1 MEKFQIEENP
11 CYETVTSV
19 DQERLNCK
27 KPQKDGSRKIIACMI
42 LLFAAVFALLLGIA
56 GACIGFGLELSKLQ
70 NDQTS
75 SQQNGM
81 LHQQLSQQ
89 NESIHTLHQQLSQ
102 QNERLNSSTQLLLSV
117 LEGPVGNFPFYPA
130 VSCAALPPSS
140 PSGYY
145 WVRASNGSAVR
156 VYCDMTLSCGGVT
169 RGWMRVAELDMTN
182 SSQQCPSGLQERI
195 DSGIRTCGRT
205 NDSPGCSSVTFTVP
219 SIYSQM
225 CGKIIGYQIGTPDT
239 FGNSIGRSIDTF
251 YVDGVSLTHGN
262 PRQHIWTFAAG
273 LDEVATIPQFNC
285 PCTHTPTA
293 SQATLP
299 PAFVGNDYFC
309 DTGASGH
316 FSGAF
321 QPDDPLWD
329 GAGCGSLNT
338 CCSFNNPP
346 WFYRQLPQHTTDD
359 IEMRLCLDQG
369 GVDEGMVVEMVDIY
383 IL

>member
-1 MEKFQIEENP
+1 MLRGVSQ
-11 CYETVTSV
+11 VA
-19 DQERLNCK
+19 L
-27 KPQKDGSRKIIACMI
+27 
-42 LLFAAVFALLLGIA
+42 FALLLA
-56 GACIGFGLELSKLQ
+56 TTYSCVVSSCSSSDYVMKLAASI
-70 NDQTS
+70 TS
-75 SQQNGM
+75 TIDFLQQNGDT
-81 LHQQLSQQ
+81 LRAEINSISPILSGLLP
-89 NESIHTLHQQLSQ
+89 SVPASSCSQ
-102 QNERLNSSTQLLLSV
+102 ISL
-117 LEGPVGNFPFYPA
+117 Y
-130 VSCAALPPSS
+130 

-145 WVRASNGSAVR
+145 WVSASNGSAVR

-169 RGWMRVAELDMTN
+169 GGWMRVAELDMTN

-219 SIYSQM
+219 SIYSQV

-273 LDEVATIPQFNC
+273 LDEAATIPRFNC

-316 FSGAF
+316 YSGAF
-321 QPDDPLWD
+321 MPDDPLWD
-329 GAGCGSLNT
+329 GAGCGPLNT

-359 IEMRLCLDQG
+359 IEMRLCFDQG
-369 GVDEGMVVEMVDIY
+369 PGDEGMVVEMVDIY

>member
-1 MEKFQIEENP
+1 MLKGVSQ
-11 CYETVTSV
+11 V
-19 DQERLNCK
+19 
-27 KPQKDGSRKIIACMI
+27 A
-42 LLFAAVFALLLGIA
+42 LFVLLLATTYSCVVSSCSSSDYIKKVHASIA
-56 GACIGFGLELSKLQ
+56 STIDFL
-70 NDQTS
+70 
-75 SQQNGM
+75 QQNGNT
-81 LHQQLSQQ
+81 LSAEI
-89 NESIHTLHQQLSQ
+89 NSISPILSG
-102 QNERLNSSTQLLLSV
+102 LLPSVPASSCLQISL
-117 LEGPVGNFPFYPA
+117 Y
-130 VSCAALPPSS
+130 

-145 WVRASNGSAVR
+145 WVSASNGSEVC

-169 RGWMRVAELDMTN
+169 GGWMRVAELDMTN

-195 DSGIRTCGRT
+195 DSGIRTCGRIT
-205 NDSPGCSSVTFTVP
+205 GLPGCSSVTYTVP
-219 SIYSQM
+219 SNYSQV
-225 CGKIIGYQIGTPDT
+225 CGKIIGYQVGSPDT
-239 FGNSIGRSIDTF
+239 FGDTGRGTNPSIDTF

-273 LDEVATIPQFNC
+273 LDEVATGPQSNC

-309 DTGASGH
+309 DTGTSGH
-316 FSGAF
+316 FSFAF

-329 GAGCGSLNT
+329 GAGCGPLNT

-359 IEMRLCLDQG
+359 IEMRLCFDQG

>member
-1 MEKFQIEENP
+1 MLKGVSQ
-11 CYETVTSV
+11 VA
-19 DQERLNCK
+19 L
-27 KPQKDGSRKIIACMI
+27 
-42 LLFAAVFALLLGIA
+42 FALLLATTYSCVVSSCSSSDYIKKVQASIA
-56 GACIGFGLELSKLQ
+56 STIDFLQHNDYTPQVEIDSITPILSGLLPSVPASSCLQ
-70 NDQTS
+70 IS
-75 SQQNGM
+75 
-81 LHQQLSQQ
+81 L
-89 NESIHTLHQQLSQ
+89 
-102 QNERLNSSTQLLLSV
+102 
-117 LEGPVGNFPFYPA
+117 Y
-130 VSCAALPPSS
+130 

-169 RGWMRVAELDMTN
+169 GPWMKVAELDTTN
-182 SSQQCPSGLQERI
+182 SSQQCPSGLQEHI

-205 NDSPGCSSVTFTVP
+205 NGSPGCSSVTFTVP
-219 SIYSQM
+219 SIYSQV
-225 CGKIIGYQIGTPDT
+225 CGKIIGFQVGSPDT
-239 FGNSIGRSIDTF
+239 FGYSGRGRNPSIDTF

-273 LDEVATIPQFNC
+273 LDEVATTPQHNC

-316 FSGAF
+316 FNFAF

-329 GAGCGSLNT
+329 GAGCGPLNT

-359 IEMRLCLDQG
+359 IEMRLCFDQG
-369 GVDEGMVVEMVDIY
+369 GGDEGMVVEMVDIY